1 MPSISKTKNNTY
13 IVQYYEFGRKRN
25 KTFKTKAE
33 AKRFVA
39 LLELGKTES
48 SSSLKFSDIIID
60 YKNNISNKK
69 RGSRWEIVRLNALL
83 KQPLAN
89 IRLSDLNPRMF
100 QSYIESRT
108 KAKTQT
114 GGFVSGAT
122 IRREFT
128 LIRSVLARAV
138 KNGYIKE
145 NPARDLELPPDSEH
159 RERVAS
165 DEDLEKLKIASG
177 WDGVSVPENS
187 MQLTILAF
195 FFACR
200 TGMRSGEILKLERSW
215 ISGNVI
221 HLPKEATKTR
231 ASRNVSL
238 GPAARKYLDLADQY
252 VRAIAEQKKLAKLP
266 VRFFPLEDSARDA
279 LFRKVRDRAGL
290 GAVRDSQGR
299 IIKEGLNF
307 HDSRAT
313 FATWAASPKKTG
325 GHKLELLD
333 LARQTGH
340 KNLKMLQ
347 RYYRATGEEIAQR
360 IALAEEDE
368 EE

>member
-1 MPSISKTKNNTY
+1 MPSISKTKTGSWK
-13 IVQYYEFGRKRN
+13 VQYYELGKKRS
-25 KTFKTKAE
+25 KTLPTKAE

-39 LLELGKTES
+39 LLELGQAES
-48 SSSLKFSDIIID
+48 STSMKFSDLIID
-60 YKNNISNKK
+60 YRDHESVKK
-69 RGSRWEIVRLNALL
+69 GGSRAEITRLNALL
-83 KQPLAN
+83 KRSIAN
-89 IRLSDLNPRMF
+89 IPLCDLTPKVLQNYVDERCNSMTYAGNPIKGT
-100 QSYIESRT
+100 S
-108 KAKTQT
+108 
-114 GGFVSGAT
+114 V
-122 IRREFT
+122 RREFCT
-128 LIRSVLARAV
+128 IRAILGMAV
-138 KNGYIKE
+138 KHGLLKS
-145 NPARDLELPPDSEH
+145 NPASNLKLPPESEH

-165 DEDLEKLKIASG
+165 DEDLEKLKLASG
-177 WDGVSVPENS
+177 WDGVSVPENTT
-187 MQLTILAF
+187 QLTILAF

-215 ISGNVI
+215 ISGNVV

-238 GPAARKYLDLADQY
+238 GPTARKYLDLADQY

-299 IIKEGLNF
+299 VIKEGLNF

-313 FATWAASPKKTG
+313 FATWAASPNPKTG
-325 GHKLELLD
+325 AHRLELLD

-360 IALAEEDE
+360 IALAEEE
-368 EE
+368 E